1 MAETKKKILIV
12 EDERKISQV
21 VQVNL
26 MMAGYDC
33 EVAADGEEGLRMAL
47 TGNFDLILLDLML
60 PKRDGF
66 SVCRE
71 IRKTMDTPIIM
82 VTAKE
87 EADDKVMGLELTI
100 TPLGLIA
107 FAAGVGA
114 TVCAVRCLH
123 KMEVKR
129 ALRKQAK
136 ALKAENKAKIAEVKA
151 EAKEEVKAAEAKAA
165 EIAE

>member
-1 MAETKKKILIV
+1 MTEKNIIMIKHKERNLIMMEITPAIDKKMLQNKAK
-12 EDERKISQV
+12 DAWK
-21 VQVNL
+21 
-26 MMAGYDC
+26 
-33 EVAADGEEGLRMAL
+33 AL
-47 TGNFDLILLDLML
+47 TETEMEM
-60 PKRDGF
+60 KM
-66 SVCRE
+66 
-71 IRKTMDTPIIM
+71 K
-82 VTAKE
+82 
-87 EADDKVMGLELTI
+87 LTI

-136 ALKAENKAKIAEVKA
+136 TLKAESKAKIAEVKA
-151 EAKEEVKAAEAKAA
+151 EAKEEVKAAEAKAT